1 MFQRTDRLQIRKF
14 QAQDIDGLHR
24 LLSDMEVMQYIE
36 PPYSREKTAAFLK
49 QAGLCEPP
57 LIFAVEN
64 REGAFVGYVIYHPYD
79 ESAYE
84 LGWVLHKAY
93 WHQGYAQELTEALI
107 EDARCRADSLIIE
120 CAPQQ
125 SATKKIAL
133 RNGFVYEGNPDGCDV
148 YRLRLHHD

>member
-14 QAQDIDGLHR
+14 QAQDIDALHR

-57 LIFAVEN
+57 LIFAVED

-84 LGWVLHKAY
+84 LHKAY

-133 RNGFVYEGNPDGCDV
+133 QNGFVYDGNPDGCDV